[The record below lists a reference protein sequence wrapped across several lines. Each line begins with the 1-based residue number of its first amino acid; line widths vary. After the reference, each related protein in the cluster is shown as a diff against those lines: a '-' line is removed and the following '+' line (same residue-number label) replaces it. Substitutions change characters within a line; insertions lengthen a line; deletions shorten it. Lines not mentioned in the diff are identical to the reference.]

1 MGCSLET
8 YRLRIGVFNLK
19 IRHKKHHKNNNN
31 KNNKIGINKSLILL
45 LILLTLIPN
54 THYNTHKQDNK
65 NQHIKNGNNT
75 LKLLHWNK
83 GKANFNNKT
92 NDLDSVLSQHRPNII
107 SLCEANINRE
117 NNNEPNNNYKD
128 YKIEHTKMS
137 INTNQSR
144 NILMIKDDIIY
155 K

>member
-8 YRLRIGVFNLK
+8 YRLRIGVFNIE
-19 IRHKKHHKNNNN
+19 IRHKNHSNNNN
-31 KNNKIGINKSLILL
+31 KKYNKISTTKILILL

-54 THYNTHKQDNK
+54 THYNTYKEDNK

-92 NDLDSVLSQHRPNII
+92 NDIDSILSHHRPSII
-107 SLCEANINRE
+107 SLCEANINRDD
-117 NNNEPNNNYKD
+117 NNETNNNYKD

-137 INTNQSR
+137 KNTN
-144 NILMIKDDIIY
+144 
-155 K
+155 

>member
-1 MGCSLET
+1 M
-8 YRLRIGVFNLK
+8 
-19 IRHKKHHKNNNN
+19 
-31 KNNKIGINKSLILL
+31 
-45 LILLTLIPN
+45 
-54 THYNTHKQDNK
+54 DN
-65 NQHIKNGNNT
+65 I
-75 LKLLHWNK
+75 
-83 GKANFNNKT
+83 
-92 NDLDSVLSQHRPNII
+92 LSQHRPNII

-155 K
+155 KRRTDLEDQDTSTVWIEIKTPKNKPILLASIYRQWSLPQILNIKNSNNIQSLTERWETVLNK